1 MKNNAIQFLLFGV
14 LLPLNNG
21 YGALRNLASNIF
33 LNTFTFYVF
42 KIHFKTKNKYMLNSL
57 NKCSFL

>member
-21 YGALRNLASNIF
+21 YGALRNLASNIYF
-33 LNTFTFYVF
+33 
-42 KIHFKTKNKYMLNSL
+42 
-57 NKCSFL
+57 